1 MFNLD
6 WVLSSDTY
14 NPSYPLT
21 AYFYMIITAV
31 IIHLVLVIWPMIKI
45 YRKFTKDHLLSIANE
60 VKKILTEEQKDDL
73 KKWIKIELFYVL
85 VPFLMA
91 LSFRLIAGEPED
103 FEWTNISVVAGFAL
117 ATIWISLQIWQAIEM
132 NRILNPLLSKWSA
145 PRLIRGGLGLFNVT
159 KSRMEILAK
168 LKPEYV
174 PLDDGE
180 DRLGNQGPKNENDKD
195 KFDEIAENV
204 KQTGI
209 KAIKTFYNIGQFGK
223 SLFGKVNKKTVEIV
237 DKNIQKKV
245 DGITRPT
252 LYSQIKGRLIT
263 FTLAFLPLIAIYYVL
278 PYLS

>member
-21 AYFYMIITAV
+21 AYFYLIIFAV
-31 IIHLVLVIWPMIKI
+31 MIHLVLVIWPMIKI
-45 YRKFTKDHLLSIANE
+45 YRKFTKDHLLSIAKE
-60 VKKILTEEQKDDL
+60 VKKILTEEQKNDL
-73 KKWIKIELFYVL
+73 KKWIKVELVYVL
-85 VPFLMA
+85 VPFIIA
-91 LSFRLIAGEPED
+91 LSFRLIAGQPED
-103 FEWTNISVVAGFAL
+103 FEWTKISVVVGFAL

-145 PRLIRGGLGLFNVT
+145 PRLISGGLGLFNIT
-159 KSRMEILAK
+159 KSRMEILSK

-174 PLDDGE
+174 PLDDVE
-180 DRLGNQGPKNENDKD
+180 ERIGNQRPENENDKD

-223 SLFGKVNKKTVEIV
+223 SLFGKANKKTVEIV

-245 DGITRPT
+245 DEITMPT